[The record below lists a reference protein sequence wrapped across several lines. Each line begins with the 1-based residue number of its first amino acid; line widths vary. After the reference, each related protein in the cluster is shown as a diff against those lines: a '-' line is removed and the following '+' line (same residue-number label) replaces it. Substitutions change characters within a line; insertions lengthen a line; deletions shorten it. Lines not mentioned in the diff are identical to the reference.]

1 MNGIIA
7 WWVRNA
13 VAANL
18 LMTFIFVSGLI
29 AWGTIEKEVQPIV
42 KLPLVQV
49 SLTWPGAS
57 PKEIEQQVIQRV
69 EAAVKNLD
77 NVRRYNSNASEG
89 FGSVRLEAAPR
100 ADMTKFKEDVRDA
113 VDAINSFPRDLEP
126 PRIRLLE
133 WKETI
138 HYLTVMGD
146 VGERELGRLAEGFRD
161 ELLSQSGE

>member
-49 SLTWPGAS
+49 SLTWPAL
-57 PKEIEQQVIQRV
+57 PPEIEQQVI
-69 EAAVKNLD
+69 A
-77 NVRRYNSNASEG
+77 RRS
-89 FGSVRLEAAPR
+89 RC
-100 ADMTKFKEDVRDA
+100 
-113 VDAINSFPRDLEP
+113 
-126 PRIRLLE
+126 
-133 WKETI
+133 
-138 HYLTVMGD
+138 
-146 VGERELGRLAEGFRD
+146 
-161 ELLSQSGE
+161 

>member
-42 KLPLVQV
+42 KLPWSKCLY
-49 SLTWPGAS
+49 LARRF

-89 FGSVRLEAAPR
+89 FGR
-100 ADMTKFKEDVRDA
+100 
-113 VDAINSFPRDLEP
+113 
-126 PRIRLLE
+126 
-133 WKETI
+133 
-138 HYLTVMGD
+138 
-146 VGERELGRLAEGFRD
+146 
-161 ELLSQSGE
+161 SG

>member
-1 MNGIIA
+1 MQGMIA
-7 WWVRNA
+7 WWGRNS

-18 LMTFIFVSGLI
+18 LMIFIIVSGLI
-29 AWGTIEKEVQPIV
+29 AWSTIEKEVQPIV

-77 NVRRYNSNASEG
+77 NVRRYNSSASEG

-100 ADMTKFKEDVRDA
+100 ADMSKFKEDVKDA
-113 VDAINSFPRDLEP
+113 VDAITSFPRDLEP
-126 PRIRLLE
+126 ARGR
-133 WKETI
+133 
-138 HYLTVMGD
+138 V
-146 VGERELGRLAEGFRD
+146 LGW
-161 ELLSQSGE
+161 